1 MYDRDDRS
9 VHIMVTLSPEG
20 LVNPNRVQAKVTVDS
35 SPIRLSCR
43 TQRNESAGR
52 SRYGHRESEGAGR
65 GVSALVSR
73 QKAEPQ
79 P

>member
-1 MYDRDDRS
+1 
-9 VHIMVTLSPEG
+9 MVTLSPEG

-43 TQRNESAGR
+43 PQRNESAGG

-65 GVSALVSR
+65 GVSASASR
-73 QKAEPQ
+73 KIAELQ